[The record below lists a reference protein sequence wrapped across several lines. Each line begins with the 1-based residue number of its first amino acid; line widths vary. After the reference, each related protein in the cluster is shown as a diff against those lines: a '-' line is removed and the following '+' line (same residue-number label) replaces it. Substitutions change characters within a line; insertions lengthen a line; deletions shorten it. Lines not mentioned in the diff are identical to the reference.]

1 MLMPKRYN
9 QIQEVQGDMCDKF
22 SRFSYRPPGEFIRN
36 QKRHVG
42 AMALHPFAIKNL
54 FGYKMVYEVIGL

>member
-1 MLMPKRYN
+1 MSDN
-9 QIQEVQGDMCDKF
+9 F
-22 SRFSYRPPGEFIRN
+22 SRFSYRPPEEFIRN

-54 FGYKMVYEVIGL
+54 FGYEIGYGVIGL